1 MPMIPAA
8 GEEHDGWLH
17 ARGVKVKGAAK
28 ADRSLKFCVT
38 LRRRIE
44 QEVKPRAA

>member
-1 MPMIPAA
+1 MTAEFWINPQAR
-8 GEEHDGWLH
+8 HDLD
-17 ARGVKVKGAAK
+17 V
-28 ADRSLKFCVT
+28 ADRT